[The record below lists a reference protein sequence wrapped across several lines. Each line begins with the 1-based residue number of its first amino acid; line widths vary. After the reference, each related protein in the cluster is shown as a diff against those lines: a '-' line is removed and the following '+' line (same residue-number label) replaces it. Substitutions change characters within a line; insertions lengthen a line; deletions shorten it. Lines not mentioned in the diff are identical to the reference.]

1 MTLIIST
8 IALVLSALAV
18 WKTISIYRVIS
29 SLTAGSDSPRFDR
42 LIGDL
47 LSHLATSKKK
57 QRELEKLIERLQQE
71 GRLHLQRVGV
81 VRFNPFSDIGGN
93 QSFSIALLDGLGN
106 GFVISSLHS
115 RDGTRLFVK
124 PVRNGKT
131 SGHELSAEEQQA
143 ISDTREP

>member
-1 MTLIIST
+1 MTLTVST

-29 SLTAGSDSPRFDR
+29 SLTSGSDSPRFDR
-42 LIGDL
+42 LMSDL
-47 LSHLATSKKK
+47 LLHLATSKKN
-57 QRELEKLIERLQQE
+57 QQELEKLIERVQQE
-71 GRLHLQRVGV
+71 GRSHLQRIGV

-106 GFVISSLHS
+106 GFVISSLHG
-115 RDGTRLFVK
+115 RDETRLFVK

-131 SGHELSAEEQQA
+131 NGYELSAEEQRA
-143 ISDTREP
+143 IHDAREP